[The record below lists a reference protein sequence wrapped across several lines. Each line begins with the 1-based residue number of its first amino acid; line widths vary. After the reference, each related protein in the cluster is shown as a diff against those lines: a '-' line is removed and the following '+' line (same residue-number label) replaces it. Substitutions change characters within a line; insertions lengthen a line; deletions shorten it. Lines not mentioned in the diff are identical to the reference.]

1 MTLEDLSRLQF
12 ALTAMFHIMF
22 PAMTVGLSVFL
33 TVVYGMYWKTKKPVF
48 LQMFRFWRRIFGVGF
63 ALGVVA
69 GAVLTFEFGLNWGV
83 FARETGP
90 IIGPIIAMEV
100 VTAFFVEAGFIGV
113 LLYGD
118 GRVKERTM
126 FIACLLVAIGTLLS
140 TTWILVANSWMQTP
154 AGFERAPDGTFV
166 PTNWWEIIFNPSF
179 PLRFTHMFLAVLISA
194 SVVIAGIAA
203 WYLIKGRSL
212 AFAKRSFSISLGVL
226 AVLLPIQISVGDDVA
241 LEVVVEH
248 QLPKFAAIEGH
259 WQTNSSGYYLF
270 IVTDQPN
277 QENAASV
284 EVPLL
289 GSFIGQDLSGQLQ
302 TPGVSD
308 VEPDPAEQPP
318 VWMVFW
324 GFRIMFYGS
333 IILFAIAMSSVVLRL
348 RGRLYD
354 SPRFHRVCLW
364 AAPVG
369 ILAILGGWVTAETGR
384 QPWVVY
390 GHLRTEDAVSDL
402 APAHLVFSVIGF
414 IVVYAI
420 MLAAYIGYIVWA
432 VKRGPEHDL
441 PGAETHDDLDDDL
454 EFASVDAGRAPAGK
468 GGDAGAS
475 PPGDERGTGAGPGS
489 TAPGDRLGEEGRPS

>member
-22 PAMTVGLSVFL
+22 PAMTVGLSIFL
-33 TVVYGMYWKTKKPVF
+33 TVVYGLYWKTKKPVF

-83 FARETGP
+83 FSRVTGP

-100 VTAFFVEAGFIGV
+100 VTAFFVEAGFIGI

-126 FIACLLVAIGTLLS
+126 FISSVLVSIGTLLS

-154 AGFERAPDGTFV
+154 AGFRVADDGTFV
-166 PTNWWEIIFNPSF
+166 PTNWLEVIFNPSF
-179 PLRFTHMFLAVLISA
+179 PLRFTHMLLAVLISS

-203 WYLIKGRSL
+203 WYLIKRRSL
-212 AFAKRSFSISLGVL
+212 PFARRSFSIALGVL

-241 LEVVVEH
+241 VEVVAEH

-259 WQTNSSGYYLF
+259 WNSTSNGWRVFIITDQENQTNRA
-270 IVTDQPN
+270 T
-277 QENAASV
+277 V
-284 EVPLL
+284 EIPFL
-289 GSFIGQDLSGQLQ
+289 GSFVGQDLSGKLT
-302 TPGVSD
+302 TPGLHD
-308 VEPDPAEQPP
+308 VAPRADQPP
-318 VWMVFW
+318 MWMAFW
-324 GFRIMFYGS
+324 GFRLMFYGS
-333 IILFAIAMSSVVLRL
+333 IVLFAIAMNSVILRL

-354 SPRFHRVCLW
+354 SPRFHRFCLW

-369 ILAILGGWVTAETGR
+369 ILAIIGGWVTAETGR

-390 GHLRTEDAVSDL
+390 GRLRTEDAVSDL
-402 APAHLVFSVIGF
+402 APANLVFSVAGF
-414 IVVYAI
+414 ILVYAV

-432 VKRGPEHDL
+432 VRRGPEHDL
-441 PGAETHDDLDDDL
+441 PGAEVADDDLDDLDGDL
-454 EFASVDAGRAPAGK
+454 EFAGVDDGRAGGSTPAGGALPD
-468 GGDAGAS
+468 GGGSA
-475 PPGDERGTGAGPGS
+475 PPGD
-489 TAPGDRLGEEGRPS
+489 TAPPGDRLGEGRTP